1 MTSMGVYIVA
11 YYQFISGGLSTGNCA
26 VIMVNKYG
34 EIDRCTIYETDRYD
48 DIHVEIDTDKLKEC
62 IEEQV
67 GKNIVSYRLF
77 DNGGIHYKGDILYY
91 GVSLYYKC
99 LETENGVERE
109 VEYYH
114 GLNVK
119 ASEVMKNWK
128 D

>member
-1 MTSMGVYIVA
+1 MSTKNVYLTGGV
-11 YYQFISGGLSTGNCA
+11 S
-26 VIMVNKYG
+26 
-34 EIDRCTIYETDRYD
+34 DRCTIYETDRYD

-67 GKNIVSYRLF
+67 GKDIVSYRLSN
-77 DNGGIHYKGDILYY
+77 NGGIHYKGDILYY

-99 LETENGVERE
+99 LETENGVEKE